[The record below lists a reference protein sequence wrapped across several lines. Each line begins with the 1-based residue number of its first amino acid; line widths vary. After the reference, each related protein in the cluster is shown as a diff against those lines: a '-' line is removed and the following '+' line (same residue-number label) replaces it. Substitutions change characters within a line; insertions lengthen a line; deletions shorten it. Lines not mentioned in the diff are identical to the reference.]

1 MVTTMDS
8 SPTATTAPTPTLADL
23 RLWQL
28 ISPTLPV
35 GGYSYSQGLECA
47 VQMRWVSDESSLADW
62 LVGYAESSLCALEL
76 PLLLR
81 VHGALMAADV
91 AGAANWGAHLASAR
105 ETSELRREDHDMAM
119 ALRRLL
125 RTLAPEFSPP
135 PGPAA
140 KSYIAV
146 FAAISAHWAIPARA
160 AAAGYVWSWAENMI
174 AAATRLMPLGQSA
187 AQRLLFDLAGQCETW
202 VKQAELCRDADIGFT
217 GPGFMIASA
226 AHETQY
232 SRLFRS

>member
-1 MVTTMDS
+1 MT
-8 SPTATTAPTPTLADL
+8 SPSVIPMTRIPGLSDL

-47 VQMRWVSDESSLADW
+47 VQMDWVTDEEDLSDW
-62 LVGYAESSLCALEL
+62 LTGYAEHSLCGLEL

-81 VHGALMAADV
+81 VHGAAVAADP
-91 AGAANWGAHLASAR
+91 GAVSHWGALLASAR

-119 ALRRLL
+119 ALCRLL
-125 RTLAPEFSPP
+125 RTLAPDFSPP
-135 PGPAA
+135 AGAA
-140 KSYIAV
+140 ANSYIAV
-146 FAAISAHWAIPARA
+146 FAAICAHWTIPARA
-160 AAAGYVWSWAENMI
+160 AAAGYVWSWAENMV

-187 AQRLLFDLAGQCETW
+187 AQRVLFELGAKCGAW
-202 VKQAELCRDADIGFT
+202 IAQAESLSDENIGFS
-217 GPGFMIASA
+217 GPGFTIASA
-226 AHETQY
+226 CHETQY